1 MDIKI
6 LEIASDTKNVKNISN
21 FTHTSKL
28 KNSLCGD
35 EVRIELII
43 KKNFIKD
50 FGYNCKSCVYCQAS
64 ASILSKYSKD
74 RSLNLIRELNI
85 SAEKFFAE
93 ENYKLPNKW
102 KILTKIFLK
111 KNIARKDCILL
122 PFKTLAKAIKL

>member
-28 KNSLCGD
+28 KNNLCGD
-35 EVRIELII
+35 EVHVQLII

-74 RSLNLIRELNI
+74 KSLNIIRDLII

-93 ENYKLPNKW
+93 ENYKFPGKW

-111 KNIARKDCILL
+111 RNIARKDCILL

>member
-50 FGYNCKSCVYCQAS
+50 FGYICKSCVYCQAS

-74 RSLNLIRELNI
+74 KSLNLIRELN
-85 SAEKFFAE
+85 K
-93 ENYKLPNKW
+93 P
-102 KILTKIFLK
+102 
-111 KNIARKDCILL
+111 C
-122 PFKTLAKAIKL
+122 

>member
-6 LEIASDTKNVKNISN
+6 LEIAADIKNVKNISN

-28 KNSLCGD
+28 KNNLCGD

-50 FGYNCKSCVYCQAS
+50 FGYDCKSCVYCQAS

-74 RSLNLIRELNI
+74 KSLNTIRELII

-93 ENYKLPNKW
+93 ENYKFPNKW
-102 KILTKIFLK
+102 KILTKIFIK
-111 KNIARKDCILL
+111 KNNARKDCILL